1 MRTFILPILLVLGS
15 TISPSV
21 GRQCTEPPAGAVI
34 VKPNTNVAG
43 EFSNLGEA
51 VNSLPADNTSQVVFV
66 YPGLYV
72 GQVNVS
78 RAGPVTVRHDG
89 ATTIWALTR
98 M

>member
-21 GRQCTEPPAGAVI
+21 GRQGTEPPAGAVI

-78 RAGPVTVRHDG
+78 RAGPVTVRHEC